1 LVFLGVF
8 ALTGVVAAGTATTGA
23 ATTG

>member
-1 LVFLGVF
+1 LGVF